1 MYPRAE
7 YEMTT
12 EQEKTLLDACK
23 PTFDKRES
31 MLIGGY
37 AGSTPQENANAA
49 WRALGEQMG
58 FDSMSVRPV
67 PGKGQR
73 FFSAVPS
80 ETPEQRDARM
90 AHEAAEKRQAE
101 IDKLTHE
108 IAERETRL
116 AALGEPL

>member
-7 YEMTT
+7 YEMTP

-73 FFSAVPS
+73 FFSAVPN
-80 ETPEQRDARM
+80 ARM
-90 AHEAAEKRQAE
+90 ANEAAEKRQAE

-116 AALGEPL
+116 AALREPL

>member
-23 PTFDKRES
+23 PTS
-31 MLIGGY
+31 VMLIGGY

-116 AALGEPL
+116 AALREREPL